1 VRSLG
6 IVTALALAVVAVVA
20 IAVGL
25 RSAPDAK
32 RYLKMRRM

>member
-1 VRSLG
+1 MKSLG

-20 IAVGL
+20 VAVGV
-25 RSAPDAK
+25 RSVPDAK